1 MNSGRAPS
9 SFQGEP
15 GSFGSMG
22 LHPVEAIEQRDRA
35 MQKLRDLTWACFLW
49 AAGMVAV
56 LSVIAAATLPGQA
69 QNTAGSSSGSDASNS
84 SSSVF
89 NDDGGQQLQPP
100 ANGSF
105 QSGGGSP
112 PLVVS
117 GGSH

>member
-1 MNSGRAPS
+1 MA
-9 SFQGEP
+9 QEP
-15 GSFGSMG
+15 I
-22 LHPVEAIEQRDRA
+22 EAMEQRDRA

-56 LSVIAAATLPGQA
+56 FSVVAAATLPGQA
-69 QNTAGSSSGSDASNS
+69 QNSSGTTPSSDPSNS
-84 SSSVF
+84 SASAF
-89 NDDGGQQLQPP
+89 TDDGGQLQPP

-105 QSGGGSP
+105 QPAGGSP

>member
-1 MNSGRAPS
+1 MA
-9 SFQGEP
+9 QEP
-15 GSFGSMG
+15 I
-22 LHPVEAIEQRDRA
+22 EAMEQRDRA

-56 LSVIAAATLPGQA
+56 FSVIAAATLPGQA
-69 QNTAGSSSGSDASNS
+69 QNNSGGSPSLDPS
-84 SSSVF
+84 SSSASSF
-89 NDDGGQQLQPP
+89 TDDGQLQPP

-112 PLVVS
+112 PMVVS